1 MFFALKQNVL
11 LKKIHEF
18 SGERNIW
25 QAFSNTFLLESLHMN
40 HICSIVTLVVPQY
53 QFIFFVLTPP
63 DPDHGLQVESS

>member
-40 HICSIVTLVVPQY
+40 HICSISL
-53 QFIFFVLTPP
+53 FFFFVLTPP